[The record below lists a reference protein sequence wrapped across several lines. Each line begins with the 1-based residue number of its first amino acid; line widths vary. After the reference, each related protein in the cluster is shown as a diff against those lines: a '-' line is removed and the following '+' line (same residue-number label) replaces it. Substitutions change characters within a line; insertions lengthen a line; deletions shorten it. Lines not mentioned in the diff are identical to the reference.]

1 MSQTIELTPMQEQP
15 DVPMRTSD
23 TQEQFNVKTQNWMVA
38 WKNNVAIWN
47 DNLPVLNAGLNA
59 TLAVAYVLPSVER
72 VAQSADNVDRLALS
86 AGNIDRVAQSADNVD
101 TIVPHA
107 ANVDAVAG
115 SIVSINTV
123 AADMPA
129 IIDAPNQAL
138 VAATSAAEALA
149 SKQAAKSSESM
160 AKASETAAK
169 LSETN
174 AKTSENASKASEEEV
189 EAIKDQLIA
198 IAGGD
203 VLTSANLST
212 DLPLALGKASA
223 GTSTDVARADHVHPV
238 PDNAATADKLS
249 TARTITLTGDLT
261 GSFSFDGSEDVSVKI
276 TNNVA
281 IDTTPKPSTLLIPG
295 SIKQQVSGYYP
306 TVKLPSGGT
315 YGYSVTLNGRSYSST
330 SASGGTVVATIYDSA
345 STTSEAMKIA
355 RTYIENSSGT
365 YWRIA

>member
-1 MSQTIELTPMQEQP
+1 MASVFDPSGTLTLPHNFVEQAGGADPKIYADDVDENMSKLQAAAVELHTVGFGLER
-15 DVPMRTSD
+15 DSEGTL
-23 TQEQFNVKTQNWMVA
+23 NVT
-38 WKNNVAIWN
+38 
-47 DNLPVLNAGLNA
+47 
-59 TLAVAYVLPSVER
+59 
-72 VAQSADNVDRLALS
+72 LS
-86 AGNIDRVAQSADNVD
+86 A
-101 TIVPHA
+101 
-107 ANVDAVAG
+107 
-115 SIVSINTV
+115 
-123 AADMPA
+123 
-129 IIDAPNQAL
+129 
-138 VAATSAAEALA
+138 
-149 SKQAAKSSESM
+149 
-160 AKASETAAK
+160 TA
-169 LSETN
+169 
-174 AKTSENASKASEEEV
+174 
-189 EAIKDQLIA
+189 
-198 IAGGD
+198 
-203 VLTSANLST
+203 
-212 DLPLALGKASA
+212 PLALGTASA

-345 STTSEAMKIA
+345 STTSEAMEKA